1 MKLYI
6 IIIALLI
13 SITSCEKIL
22 VEKNGGTDN
31 LAIFDE
37 YAKIVQ
43 EKYAML
49 EFKKV
54 DIISLRDS
62 IKQTIGD
69 ESQGELFEKLAFITR
84 KLHDG
89 HSGLDSPDSSAGF
102 DIEAG
107 YAPGFHA
114 GILLE
119 NYIGRDINPN
129 LKAIFTENETS
140 ARAVYGFLPQN
151 DNIAYIWIPSW
162 DVEILDDEIESIFLH
177 IKDAKALIFDMRQN
191 TGGDPSLA
199 TKFAAYFTGK
209 PVYTGFERFKIGP
222 LGDDFSDSPV
232 TLQPAKSDNKFLK
245 PVAVLTDR
253 LCYSASTTFAYSVNP
268 IENITFIGQRTGGG
282 SGSVADGYLANGWK
296 WSLSTSEFI
305 DHLDNHLDDGFNP
318 DIAVALDTL
327 DKSQDE
333 VIERAILELQ

>member
-6 IIIALLI
+6 IIVALLL

-37 YAKIVQ
+37 YAKLVE

-69 ESQGELFEKLAFITR
+69 ESQAELFEKLAFITR

-89 HSGLDSPDSSAGF
+89 HSSLDSPDSSAGF
-102 DIEAG
+102 DIQAG
-107 YAPGFHA
+107 YPVGFHL
-114 GILLE
+114 GILAEHYIGQKINPDMIYLE
-119 NYIGRDINPN
+119 NDVDII
-129 LKAIFTENETS
+129 A
-140 ARAVYGFLPQN
+140 AYGFLPQN
-151 DNIAYIWIPSW
+151 KNIAYIWIPSW

-199 TKFAAYFTGK
+199 TKFAAYFLDQ
-209 PVYTGFERFKIGP
+209 PVYTGFERFKTGP
-222 LGDDFSDSPV
+222 GINDFSDSKV
-232 TLQPAKSDNKFLK
+232 NLQPAKSDNKFLK

-268 IENITFIGQRTGGG
+268 LSNVTFIGQRTGGG